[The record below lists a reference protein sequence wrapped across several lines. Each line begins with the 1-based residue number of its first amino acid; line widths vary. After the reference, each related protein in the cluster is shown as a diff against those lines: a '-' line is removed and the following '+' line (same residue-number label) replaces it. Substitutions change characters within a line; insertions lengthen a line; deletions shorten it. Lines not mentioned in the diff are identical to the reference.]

1 MKPGCQKLLIG
12 CIAVPCILLVL
23 LAICVV
29 VFRMMGAPEH
39 RIEPA
44 QLEQP
49 VAALTSGQLAAEG
62 LTPGQGAP
70 PAGVVSVRITLT
82 EGFFTIKPGPPG
94 SNIKVEGNYD
104 AGSYDL
110 VQKSDTSNPSAPTY
124 ELTFK
129 PKYSWLRRIF
139 TEGGVRIDE
148 DDMEPL
154 VIWLPAGL
162 PMDLNAKVSV
172 GKSEIDLAGLSLHG
186 LNLDVSMGEHKVH
199 MAQPNAVEMSNAV
212 LRGRMGE
219 LRLND
224 LGNLRA
230 STIDI
235 WGRMGEMRLDTG
247 AITKDTKITS
257 HFRMG
262 SLRFMVPRSVRT
274 KSSSSVFLGD
284 AGEGFQDDPNAPDSG
299 PLLEITSQTTMGD
312 VRVSRY

>member
-23 LAICVV
+23 LAISVV
-29 VFRMMGAPEH
+29 VFRMQGAPEH
-39 RIEPA
+39 RIEA
-44 QLEQP
+44 ANLEQP

-62 LTPGQGAP
+62 LTPGQGGP

-94 SNIKVEGNYD
+94 SSIRVEGNYD

-110 VQKSDTSNPSAPTY
+110 LQKSDTSNPAAPSY
-124 ELTFK
+124 ELSYT

-162 PMDLNAKVSV
+162 PMDLNTKISM
-172 GKSEIDLAGLSLHG
+172 GKSEVDLGGLALHGLSLD
-186 LNLDVSMGEHKVH
+186 LSMGDHKFT
-199 MAQPNAVEMSNAV
+199 MPQPNAMEMPEAT
-212 LRGRMGE
+212 LRGRMGDM
-219 LRLND
+219 RLSD

-230 STIDI
+230 SSIDI

-247 AITKDTKITS
+247 PITKDTKITS

-262 SLRFMVPRSVRT
+262 ALRISVPKNVRT
-274 KSSSSVFLGD
+274 KLASSVFLGD
-284 AGEGFQDDPNAPDSG
+284 AHGPHDDDPNQPETG
-299 PLLEITSQTTMGD
+299 PLLDIQSQSTMGEI
-312 VRVSRY
+312 RVTRY